1 MYIDDTVNFQRFY
14 LREKFAMNTTGDG
27 EFLYPGK
34 NEIYPSIR
42 LANLREGSEDYDY
55 LVLLS
60 RKDPALA
67 LDFSKR
73 IRFFFEIS

>member
-34 NEIYPSIR
+34 MKYIR
-42 LANLREGSEDYDY
+42 QYGWQICGTA
-55 LVLLS
+55 V
-60 RKDPALA
+60 K
-67 LDFSKR
+67 
-73 IRFFFEIS
+73 IMIIWCC